1 MFSAGNRSVSE
12 YPSDFPKHDWL
23 LSEHCWGEIDSP
35 SLLSSEIQQLSPAA
49 LAYLGDA
56 VYELYIR
63 TQCLFPR
70 SRLKDYHHR
79 VVSHVKAEAQ
89 AFSLG
94 LLLSYLTPQE
104 QEILRQGR
112 NAASAGPKRVD
123 PEVYQQ
129 ATSLETLFGY
139 LYLTNPPRLR
149 ALLKLIAD
157 HGLSSE
163 I

>member
-1 MFSAGNRSVSE
+1 VSE
-12 YPSDFPKHDWL
+12 HPSDFPERDWL
-23 LSEHCWGEIDSP
+23 LLEHCLGDLGSP
-35 SLLSSEIQQLSPAA
+35 SSLSSEIQQLSPAA

-70 SRLKDYHHR
+70 SRLRDYHHR
-79 VVSHVKAEAQ
+79 VVTHVRAEAQ
-89 AFSLG
+89 ALYLG
-94 LLLSYLTPQE
+94 LLLSHLTPQE

-129 ATSLETLFGY
+129 ATSLETLLGY

-149 ALLKLIAD
+149 TLLKLIAD
-157 HGLSSE
+157 HSLSL
-163 I
+163 